1 MYMKYFF
8 SFFFFIS
15 VSAIA
20 QQKLTLRL
28 SGGDGSGT
36 YQIAFYTQEST
47 FLSFDGVFKSTSTK
61 TDAIV
66 VEDLPKGEY
75 AIAVF
80 YDENNNGELD
90 TNWIGIPKEPLGFSI
105 GKMKTFGPPSFTDCT
120 FIVPE
125 TTELFIQ
132 VK

>member
-15 VSAIA
+15 VAAIA